1 MVFGLH
7 VVDPRLTAA
16 QKKIGFVSIWFAFA
30 SVLFLLNFYRKRRT
44 FLTIPEFRAWK
55 AGVLVL
61 AGICGGVFTAFSG
74 SGLDI
79 CTFAIL
85 TLLFRVSEKTATPTS
100 VVLMA
105 GNSIIGF
112 YWRGVMM
119 RAITDETWQYF
130 AVCVPVVVIGA
141 PLGSFLGSHFHRLVL
156 ATLVCLLELAALLGA
171 YALVD
176 LTKGLVIASFLIIGL
191 GMGLFVLIA
200 LAGQAVLREIVNR
213 ETEQGNKK
221 RSTDIND
228 KRFVMDAKI
237 AGVDNKAHSY
247 LALNWF
253 EVVTNKTSPSLYNNI
268 QWITHIKWNS
278 RENLQKFLL
287 KNYEEYL
294 SALSF

>member
-141 PLGSFLGSHFHRLVL
+141 PLGSYLGSHFHRLVL

-221 RSTDIND
+221 GSTDIND

-247 LALNWF
+247 LALN
-253 EVVTNKTSPSLYNNI
+253 
-268 QWITHIKWNS
+268 
-278 RENLQKFLL
+278 
-287 KNYEEYL
+287 
-294 SALSF
+294 